1 MTDKLKP
8 CPFCGGSARIQRNG
22 NYRVSMQ
29 IGCDNCGAFLES
41 GDVVG
46 LTDFNSY
53 KWNQRHPDNQR
64 RIAEMTAMMEE
75 AITIF
80 DRYLNVPESVA
91 LRKRWESFKNQT
103 L

>member
-1 MTDKLKP
+1 MIPSFHKLATELDKALAKDK
-8 CPFCGGSARIQRNG
+8 Q
-22 NYRVSMQ
+22 
-29 IGCDNCGAFLES
+29 
-41 GDVVG
+41 
-46 LTDFNSY
+46 
-53 KWNQRHPDNQR
+53 
-64 RIAEMTAMMEE
+64 RIAELTSMMEE

>member
-1 MTDKLKP
+1 MTEEE
-8 CPFCGGSARIQRNG
+8 
-22 NYRVSMQ
+22 
-29 IGCDNCGAFLES
+29 FLEA
-41 GDVVG
+41 VG
-46 LTDFNSY
+46 RDPQISVLQTRNEALCS
-53 KWNQRHPDNQR
+53 
-64 RIAEMTAMMEE
+64 MMEE